1 MPGVRLNL
9 YQADRE
15 FQVEIGGDGSG
26 YRLLCPKFDGSSRL
40 IKSVILSDR
49 DKEEIIGYVKP
60 DAKAIEEERNDMLL
74 HPEKYFSAFRDLKV
88 VMVRAERAEE
98 ELADY
103 KAANASIREELRCSI
118 KERDRL
124 KAENE
129 RLKRE
134 AV

>member
-1 MPGVRLNL
+1 
-9 YQADRE
+9 
-15 FQVEIGGDGSG
+15 
-26 YRLLCPKFDGSSRL
+26 
-40 IKSVILSDR
+40 
-49 DKEEIIGYVKP
+49 
-60 DAKAIEEERNDMLL
+60 
-74 HPEKYFSAFRDLKV
+74 
-88 VMVRAERAEE
+88 MVRAERAEE